1 MKTCS
6 LYGFILAL
14 AGALL
19 TLALYFLGFHSDP
32 AKLTAAKWIGGL
44 GGLAIG
50 ITFTVLGVRARRAEV
65 PESEEFGYGRALG
78 AGVLLSL
85 VSSFLSAVFAYAYNA
100 FINPGFTEIMLQDA
114 MDKAQAKGVS
124 GAQLD
129 QVEKFTRLMMGPGA
143 QGVTTLI
150 FGFIFGFIISL
161 VVAAFLKRAA
171 PAGPPKV

>member
-14 AGALL
+14 ASVLL

-32 AKLTAAKWIGGL
+32 AKLTATKMIAGFGGL
-44 GGLAIG
+44 VIAVAV
-50 ITFTVLGVRARRAEV
+50 TTLGVKARRAEV
-65 PESEEFGYGRALG
+65 PESEEFGYGGALG
-78 AGVLLSL
+78 AGALISL
-85 VSSFLSAVFAYAYNA
+85 VAAVLNAAFVYAYYA
-100 FINPGFTEIMLQDA
+100 FINPGFSEILLQDA
-114 MDKAQAKGVS
+114 MDKAQAKGAS

-129 QVEKFTRLMMGPGA
+129 QVERFTRFMMGPGA
-143 QGVTTLI
+143 QCVTTLI

-161 VVAAFLKRAA
+161 IVAAFLKRAA